1 MKLFIVL
8 LASASASA
16 SCDAATEWCQ
26 CATEHAGGGGNICD
40 TAQGTCH
47 FEGYYTDIQFGADGG
62 YIEVTDLPSGEYAC
76 QHEGDCGGYCPAGNC
91 CSSDIPP
98 ALFDTDPLPD
108 VPKRCNCKRGEPIT
122 TNGGDP
128 ITTFQGEETRYW
140 LSMEHFTPVF
150 EQGPLALSQL
160 AGPANPP
167 PGLENHK
174 GAWVTATELNVAGL
188 DSILIE
194 TVDPTTLIAQPNA
207 TAPPAAGD
215 LTTMRLSFIG
225 KQLKAGEHK
234 LSVSDMTIAVSA
246 KADPDQKIGRGFVEQ
261 IDIKAEGLH
270 LRIMSSK
277 ASKFAD
283 ESLQVLG
290 LHLDVQFLSFEQ
302 DKVRG
307 ALPEMWGLQP
317 MSKETKLLLEKPAGF

>member
-1 MKLFIVL
+1 MGD
-8 LASASASA
+8 S
-16 SCDAATEWCQ
+16 
-26 CATEHAGGGGNICD
+26 
-40 TAQGTCH
+40 
-47 FEGYYTDIQFGADGG
+47 YTV
-62 YIEVTDLPSGEYAC
+62 ETDLLPGEYAC
-76 QHEGDCGGYCPAGNC
+76 QHSGDCNVYCPAGNC
-91 CSSDIPP
+91 CAGDTPP
-98 ALFDTDPLPD
+98 PLFDSDPRPNAA
-108 VPKRCNCKRGEPIT
+108 KQCSCKKGNPIT
-122 TNGGDP
+122 TTNGDP
-128 ITTFQGEETRYW
+128 ITTFQGQETRYW
-140 LSMEHFTPVF
+140 LSMEHFTPIF

-174 GAWVTATELNVAGL
+174 GAWVMATELKIAGL

-194 TVDPTTLIAQPNA
+194 AVDPTTLLVRPDA
-207 TAPPAAGD
+207 TAPPAAGA
-215 LTTMRLSFIG
+215 LTTMRLSFVG

-302 DKVRG
+302 DMVRG

-317 MSKETKLLLEKPAGF
+317 MSKETKLLLEKLAGF